1 MDSTAYVAF
10 RLSLARHGL
19 RQFAASLRS
28 SAEIVVLI
36 GGNVVIA
43 LLALSA
49 FPTMYAATLT
59 PLLATTVVLTHALIM
74 SLPLALLRKR
84 VLPADVVAWHQRLPV
99 PPTFQL
105 RADATVAA
113 LLIGP
118 LAILYTVSG
127 TILLYEHPAW
137 LRPVVGV
144 VLTLVSLAISFAV
157 SNAVLRLRLRRPTA
171 GGMHGA
177 SATVA
182 MPYQFRGTRLRLPML
197 WHRLFWLPYWRLE
210 SVVGFQQTALLAAA
224 LVCAVVWMHTGAGWL
239 RALLTLACAL
249 LMVVVTDRGDK
260 AVREQTD
267 FLRPAMAS
275 WPLAPRTLFLCAR
288 LFSAAPAL
296 LVLLVIALGGAPHG
310 LWQHR
315 AGQVYLVLGCLA
327 PLLLVATPLVN
338 ERFRVGLVATEILL
352 LCAVGSELWT

>member
-1 MDSTAYVAF
+1 LDSTAYVAF
-10 RLSLARHGL
+10 RLHLARHGL
-19 RQFAASLRS
+19 RQFVASLRS

-49 FPTMYAATLT
+49 FPTMYAATFS
-59 PLLATTVVLTHALIM
+59 PFVALAIMLAHALTM

-99 PPTFQL
+99 PRAFQL

-137 LRPVVGV
+137 LHPVAGV
-144 VLTLVSLAISFAV
+144 VLTLISLTVSFAV
-157 SNAVLRLRLRRPTA
+157 STAVLSLRLRRPPA
-171 GGMHGA
+171 GSWHSPKA
-177 SATVA
+177 VA
-182 MPYQFRGTRLRLPML
+182 VAPYQTRGARIRLPRL
-197 WHRLFWLPYWRLE
+197 WHRLLWLPYWRLE
-210 SVVGFQQTALLAAA
+210 SVVGFQQSALLLAA
-224 LVCAVVWMHTGAGWL
+224 LGCAATWVHSGAGWL
-239 RALLTLACAL
+239 RALLTLACAV

-260 AVREQTD
+260 AVREQIAY
-267 FLRPAMAS
+267 LRPVMAS
-275 WPLAPRTLFLCAR
+275 WPLAPRALFLYAR
-288 LFSAAPAL
+288 LFSVGPAL
-296 LVLLVIALGGAPHG
+296 LVLLLIAVAGAPHG

-315 AGQVYLVLGCLA
+315 AGQVYLVLGMLA
-327 PLLLVATPLVN
+327 PLLLVATPIAN